1 MAETTATGGQQ
12 GPAAME
18 QGTPEEICIA
28 VAEPAETQRL
38 AEDLAMVVAPGDCL
52 CLSGDLGA
60 GKSTFARALIRA
72 LADDAELEVPSPTF
86 TLVQSYPL
94 PRFEVAHLD
103 LYRLEEPEEIEEL
116 GLEDALETGIALVEW
131 PEKAGDFLP
140 NDCLSISIETVGE
153 TDARRFLLR
162 SADPAWL
169 ARIERTRAIRA
180 LLESAG
186 MGDAV
191 RRYLQGDASPRRYE
205 TARAPERAAILMNAP
220 ALDIPGAADGTES
233 YADIVHLAQDMHA
246 VVAVGEA
253 LRAHGFSAPETLAAD
268 LPAGLLLQE
277 DLGRGAIVEAGA
289 PVPERYE
296 AAVDLLADLHEAGIG
311 PSLPLPGV
319 PGGGSYQVPAYDER
333 ALLTEAELFLD
344 WYLPSRGVTVTP
356 AMRDA
361 FSALWRPLI
370 ARVQEQPPVLA
381 LRDYHSPN
389 LIWRGERSGNDR
401 LGLVDY
407 QDAVMGSPAYDLA
420 SLAMD
425 ARVTIPPDLETAL
438 VERYIARRLA
448 RDPAFDA
455 DRLRGDYAIMAAQRA
470 HKVLGVFVRL
480 SERDGKPAYLAH
492 LPRVRDYLAR
502 ALAHPLLAPL
512 ATWLA
517 GLDTGNDDAALRG
530 RP

>member
-1 MAETTATGGQQ
+1 MQEGTGNGEHEI
-12 GPAAME
+12 PAAS
-18 QGTPEEICIA
+18 
-28 VAEPAETQRL
+28 AERPMAAIRVNVDGLAETQRL
-38 AEDLAMVVAPGDCL
+38 AEDLAMIVAPGDCL

-86 TLVQSYPL
+86 TLVQSYEL
-94 PRFEVAHLD
+94 ARFDVAHLD

-116 GLEDALETGIALVEW
+116 ALEDALEIGIALVEW
-131 PEKAGDFLP
+131 PEKADQFLP
-140 NDCLSISIETVGE
+140 KGCLAISIEAADE
-153 TDARRFLLR
+153 TDTRSFLLR
-162 SADPAWL
+162 STDPAWH

-180 LLESAG
+180 LLLNAG
-186 MGDAV
+186 MGDAA

-205 TARAPERAAILMNAP
+205 TVTSADRAAILMNAP
-220 ALDIPGAADGTES
+220 ALDVPAASDAGES

-253 LRAHGFSAPETLAAD
+253 LRSHGFSAPETLAAD
-268 LPAGLLLQE
+268 LPGGLLLQE

-319 PGGGSYQVPAYDER
+319 PGGGSYQVPAYDAR
-333 ALLTEAELFLD
+333 ALMTEAELFLE
-344 WYLPSRGVTVTP
+344 WYLPWLGVTVTP
-356 AMRDA
+356 AMRAEFAD
-361 FSALWRPLI
+361 LWRPLF
-370 ARVQEQPPVLA
+370 ARVQEQAPVLA

-389 LIWRGERSGNDR
+389 LIWRGERHGNDR

-425 ARVTIPPDLETAL
+425 ARVTVPPALEASL
-438 VERYIARRLA
+438 IERYIAIRLA

-480 SERDGKPAYLAH
+480 ARRDGKPAYLAH

-502 ALAHPLLAPL
+502 ALTHPRLAPL
-512 ATWLA
+512 ASWLA
-517 GLDTGNDDAALRG
+517 GLEAGSDGSEVREH
-530 RP
+530 P

>member
-1 MAETTATGGQQ
+1 MAQMIDTGGHAGSAAQQ
-12 GPAAME
+12 ERKPD
-18 QGTPEEICIA
+18 EIRID
-28 VAEPAETQRL
+28 VERLTETGAL
-38 AEDLAMVVAPGDCL
+38 AEDLAMIFAPGDCL

-72 LADDAELEVPSPTF
+72 LADDTELEVPSPTF
-86 TLVQSYPL
+86 TLVQSYAL
-94 PRFEVAHLD
+94 ARFDVAHLD

-116 GLEDALETGIALVEW
+116 GLEDALETGVALVEW
-131 PEKAGDFLP
+131 PEKAAGLLP
-140 NDCLSISIETVGE
+140 ADCLSISIEGADN
-153 TDARRFLLR
+153 TDKRRFVLR
-162 SADPAWL
+162 SEDPAWL

-180 LLESAG
+180 LLARAG
-186 MGDAV
+186 MGDAA

-205 TARAPERAAILMNAP
+205 TARTPERSAILMNAP
-220 ALDIPGAADGTES
+220 ALDIPGAADGAES
-233 YADIVHLAQDMHA
+233 YADIVHLAQDLHA

-253 LRAHGFSAPETLAAD
+253 LRAQGFSAPEILAAD

-277 DLGRGAIVEAGA
+277 DLGRGAVVEAGA
-289 PVPERYE
+289 PVLERYA
-296 AAVDLLADLHEAGIG
+296 AAVDLLADLHRAGIG
-311 PSLPLPGV
+311 PLLPLPGV
-319 PGGGSYQVPAYDER
+319 PGGGGYQVPAYDGR
-333 ALLTEAELFLD
+333 ALLTEASLFLD
-344 WYLPSRGVTVTP
+344 WYLPFVGVSVTP
-356 AMRDA
+356 EMREA
-361 FSALWRPLI
+361 FFAHWRPLI
-370 ARVQEQPPVLA
+370 ARVEEQPPVLV

-389 LIWRGERSGNDR
+389 LIWREERSGHDR

-425 ARVTIPPDLETAL
+425 ARVTVPCELESAL
-438 VERYIARRLA
+438 VARYVANRHA
-448 RDPAFDA
+448 SDAAFDET
-455 DRLRGDYAIMAAQRA
+455 RFRGDYAIMAAQRA

-517 GLDTGNDDAALRG
+517 GLDAGNEAPETGE
-530 RP
+530 PS